1 MVSEDRW
8 LLPEG
13 IEELLPAEARH
24 LEFLRRYVLDL
35 FESWGYRQVMT
46 PMIEYIESLLVGTG
60 HDLDLQTFKLI
71 DQISGRL
78 LGVRADMTPQVARI
92 DARNSRPDLPARL
105 CYLGTVLHTQAD
117 HLEKTRSP
125 FQVGAELYGHAGCA
139 SDLEVIRL
147 MLEMFSMTGLLDN
160 IHLDLG
166 HVGIYR
172 GLVAQAGLNA
182 SQEAELFEIL
192 QRKAAP
198 DLREFFQANTVAPDA
213 ARMLSALVDLHG
225 DASVIDEARTQLA
238 GGNGQVREALAD
250 LTTIAQAL
258 SARFPDLPIH
268 FDFAELR
275 GYHYH
280 RGVVFA
286 ALAQGYGRELAR
298 GGRYDGIGKPFGQA
312 RPATGFSAD
321 LKVLAR
327 LAGSGPDPFVERTV
341 FAPCADEADLQAKVD
356 QLRAEGWCVIGELAG
371 QTASAADQGCR
382 FELQKRA
389 GGWEL
394 FPVER
399 HTLHAMANQ
408 DSAP

>member
-1 MVSEDRW
+1 MLLEDRW

-13 IEELLPAEARH
+13 IEEVLPAEAKR
-24 LEFLRRYVLDL
+24 LEVLRRAVLDL

-78 LGVRADMTPQVARI
+78 MGVRADMTPQVARI
-92 DARNSRPDLPARL
+92 DARNSRPEVPTRL

-125 FQVGAELYGHAGCA
+125 LQVGAELYGHAGCA

-147 MLEMFSMTGLLDN
+147 MLEMFSIIGLLEN
-160 IHLDLG
+160 VHLDLG

-172 GLVAQAGLNA
+172 GLARQAGLNDA
-182 SQEAELFEIL
+182 HEAELFDIL
-192 QRKAAP
+192 QRKAAS
-198 DLREFFQANTVAPDA
+198 DLRDFFAANSVDRASVK
-213 ARMLSALVDLHG
+213 MLSALIELHG
-225 DASVIDEARTQLA
+225 DSSVIDDAYTQLA
-238 GGNGQVREALAD
+238 GGNGQVRQALAD
-250 LTTIAQAL
+250 LTAIAQSL
-258 SARFPDLPIH
+258 SVSFPRLPIH
-268 FDFAELR
+268 FDLAELR

-286 ALAQGYGRELAR
+286 ALLQGYGRELAR
-298 GGRYDGIGKPFGQA
+298 GGRYDGIGQPFGQA

-327 LAGSGPDPFVERTV
+327 LAGGGGSGTSAERLV
-341 FAPCADEADLQAKVD
+341 FAPCVDAEDLHAKVFA
-356 QLRAEGWCVIGELAG
+356 LRAEGWCVVFELAG
-371 QTASAADQGCR
+371 QTANAGDMGCQ
-382 FELQKRA
+382 FELLKRT

-394 FPVER
+394 VPV
-399 HTLHAMANQ
+399 AG
-408 DSAP
+408 

>member
-1 MVSEDRW
+1 MLSEGRW

-13 IEELLPAEARH
+13 IEEVLPVEARR
-24 LEFLRRYVLDL
+24 LEHLRRQVLDL

-71 DQISGRL
+71 DQISGRMM
-78 LGVRADMTPQVARI
+78 GVRADMTPQVARI
-92 DARNSRPDLPARL
+92 DARNSHPDHPARL

-147 MLEMFSMTGLLDN
+147 MLEMFSVAGLAN

-166 HVGIYR
+166 HVGISR
-172 GLVAQAGLNA
+172 GLVAQARLSA
-182 SQEAELFEIL
+182 DQEAELFDIL
-192 QRKAAP
+192 QQKAAP
-198 DLREFFQANTVAPDA
+198 DLSDFFVANRVDPSSE
-213 ARMLSALVDLHG
+213 RMFSALIELHG
-225 DASVIDEARTQLA
+225 DSSVITEAYTQLA
-238 GGNGQVREALAD
+238 GANGQVRDALAD
-250 LTTIAQAL
+250 LEMIAQSL
-258 SARFPDLPIH
+258 SARFPSLPIH
-268 FDFAELR
+268 FDLAELR

-286 ALAQGYGRELAR
+286 ALTEGYGREIAR
-298 GGRYDGIGKPFGQA
+298 GGRYDGIGKPFGQD

-327 LAGSGPDPFVERTV
+327 LAEADAGLFSERTV
-341 FAPCADEADLQAKVD
+341 FAPSVDDETLHGKVASLLD
-356 QLRAEGWCVIGELAG
+356 QGWCVISELAG
-371 QTASAADQGCR
+371 QTATASDMGCR
-382 FELQKRA
+382 FELLKLPE
-389 GGWEL
+389 GWE
-394 FPVER
+394 PC
-399 HTLHAMANQ
+399 
-408 DSAP
+408 PI

>member
-1 MVSEDRW
+1 MLPDDRW

-13 IEELLPAEARH
+13 IEEVLPTEAKC
-24 LEFLRRYVLDL
+24 LELMRRSVLDL

-78 LGVRADMTPQVARI
+78 MGVRADMTPQVARI
-92 DARNSRPDLPARL
+92 DARNSHPDVPARL
-105 CYLGTVLHTQAD
+105 CYLGTVLRTQAD

-147 MLEMFSMTGLLDN
+147 MLEMFSITGLLTN
-160 IHLDLG
+160 LHLDLG

-172 GLVAQAGLNA
+172 SLVGQARLNA
-182 SQEAELFEIL
+182 TQEAELFDIL
-192 QRKAAP
+192 QRKAGP
-198 DLREFFQANTVAPDA
+198 DLHEFFAANPVDA
-213 ARMLSALVDLHG
+213 ACVKMFSALIELHG
-225 DASVIDEARTQLA
+225 DVGVIEAAHAQLA
-238 GGNGQVREALAD
+238 GANGKVKAALAD
-250 LTTIAQAL
+250 LTTIAQSLAQD
-258 SARFPDLPIH
+258 FPNLPIH
-268 FDFAELR
+268 FDLAELR

-286 ALAQGYGRELAR
+286 ALVPGYGRELAR
-298 GGRYDGIGKPFGQA
+298 GGRYDGIGEPFGQA

-321 LKVLAR
+321 LKTLAR
-327 LAGSGPDPFVERTV
+327 LSGGGRPGIALEHTV
-341 FAPCADEADLQAKVD
+341 FAPCVDDASLRDKVAAM
-356 QLRAEGWCVIGELAG
+356 RAEGWCVILELAG
-371 QTASAADQGCR
+371 QTATAAAMGCC
-382 FELQKRA
+382 FELLKQT

-394 FPVER
+394 FPVPR
-399 HTLHAMANQ
+399 IGLGHKNNQ
-408 DSAP
+408 HC

>member
-1 MVSEDRW
+1 MLPDDRW

-13 IEELLPAEARH
+13 IEEVLPADARR
-24 LEFLRRYVLDL
+24 LEMLRRAVLDL
-35 FESWGYRQVMT
+35 FESWGYCQVMT

-71 DQISGRL
+71 DQISGRMM
-78 LGVRADMTPQVARI
+78 GVRADMTPQVARI
-92 DARNSRPDLPARL
+92 DARNSHPDVPARL

-125 FQVGAELYGHAGCA
+125 FQVGAELYGHAGCD

-147 MLEMFSMTGLLDN
+147 MLEVLTLAGLEN
-160 IHLDLG
+160 VHLDLG

-172 GLVAQAGLNA
+172 GLVGQAGLNA
-182 SQEAELFEIL
+182 AQEAQLFDIL

-198 DLREFFQANTVAPDA
+198 DLREFFESNPVDA
-213 ARMLSALVDLHG
+213 ACVKMLSALIELHG
-225 DASVIDEARTQLA
+225 DASVIGAAYGQLA
-238 GGNGQVREALAD
+238 GANGQIREALAD
-250 LTTIAQAL
+250 LETIAKSL
-258 SARFPDLPIH
+258 SGSFPNLPIH
-268 FDFAELR
+268 FDLAELR

-286 ALAQGYGRELAR
+286 ALVQGYGRELAR

-327 LAGSGPDPFVERTV
+327 LAGDGFDTFPERLV
-341 FAPCADEADLQAKVD
+341 FAPCVDDADLHAKVVA
-356 QLRAEGWCVIGELAG
+356 LRAESWCVVFELAG
-371 QTASAADQGCR
+371 QTANAGDMGCR
-382 FELQKRA
+382 FELLKRT

-394 FPVER
+394 FPAAEKNE
-399 HTLHAMANQ
+399 HQ
-408 DSAP
+408 

>member
-1 MVSEDRW
+1 MLPDDRW

-13 IEELLPAEARH
+13 IEEVLPAEARR
-24 LEFLRRYVLDL
+24 LEALRRTVLDL

-78 LGVRADMTPQVARI
+78 MGIRADMTPQVARI
-92 DARNSRPDLPARL
+92 DARNSRPDVPTRL
-105 CYLGTVLHTQAD
+105 CYLGTVLQTQAD

-125 FQVGAELYGHAGCA
+125 FQVGAELYGHCGVD

-147 MLEMFSMTGLLDN
+147 MLEMLSIADLNN

-172 GLVAQAGLNA
+172 GLVGQAALNPIQEAGLFDILHRKSA
-182 SQEAELFEIL
+182 S
-192 QRKAAP
+192 
-198 DLREFFQANTVAPDA
+198 DLHEFFDANPVDTSCA
-213 ARMLSALVDLHG
+213 AMLSALIELHG
-225 DASVIDEARTQLA
+225 DASVIPEAYRQLA
-238 GGNGQVREALAD
+238 AANEQVLQSLANLETLAL
-250 LTTIAQAL
+250 AL
-258 SARFPDLPIH
+258 SASFPNLPIH
-268 FDFAELR
+268 FDLAELR

-286 ALAQGYGRELAR
+286 ALVEGYGRELAR

-321 LKVLAR
+321 LKVLSR
-327 LAGSGPDPFVERTV
+327 LSGGTYETYAERTV
-341 FAPCADEADLQAKVD
+341 FAPCANDESLRDKIISM
-356 QLRAEGWCVIGELAG
+356 RAEGWSVIPELTG
-371 QTASAADQGCR
+371 QTASAADLGCR
-382 FELQKRA
+382 FELIKRS

-394 FPVER
+394 FPVIVETESR
-399 HTLHAMANQ
+399 K
-408 DSAP
+408 

>member
-1 MVSEDRW
+1 MLLEDRW

-13 IEELLPAEARH
+13 IEEVLPAEARR
-24 LEFLRRYVLDL
+24 LEVLRRAVLDL

-78 LGVRADMTPQVARI
+78 MGLRADMTPQVARI
-92 DARNSRPDLPARL
+92 DARNSRPGVPTRL

-125 FQVGAELYGHAGCA
+125 LQVGAELYGHAGCA

-147 MLEMFSMTGLLDN
+147 MLGMFSITGLSDN
-160 IHLDLG
+160 VHLDIG

-172 GLVAQAGLNA
+172 WLVRQAGLNDA
-182 SQEAELFEIL
+182 QEAGLFDIL
-192 QRKAAP
+192 QRKAHP
-198 DLREFFQANTVAPDA
+198 DLRDFFAANPVDA
-213 ARMLSALVDLHG
+213 ASADRLSALIELHG
-225 DASVIDEARTQLA
+225 DSSVIDDAYTLLA
-238 GGNGQVREALAD
+238 GGNGQVRQALDD
-250 LTTIAQAL
+250 LTAIAQSL
-258 SARFPDLPIH
+258 SASFPHLPIH
-268 FDFAELR
+268 FDLAELR

-286 ALAQGYGRELAR
+286 ALLQGYGRELAR
-298 GGRYDGIGKPFGQA
+298 GGRYDGIGKPFGQD

-327 LAGSGPDPFVERTV
+327 LTSLSGFEEMSKPTI
-341 FAPCADEADLQAKVD
+341 FAPCVDDESLRDKVAA
-356 QLRAEGWCVIGELAG
+356 LRTEGRCVLVELAG
-371 QTASAADQGCR
+371 QTAKAGEMGCQL
-382 FELQKRA
+382 ELIKRT
-389 GGWEL
+389 GRWEL
-394 FPVER
+394 YPV
-399 HTLHAMANQ
+399 AG
-408 DSAP
+408 

>member
-1 MVSEDRW
+1 MLPDDRW

-13 IEELLPAEARH
+13 IEEVLPVEARR
-24 LEFLRRYVLDL
+24 LEALRRAVLDI
-35 FESWGYRQVMT
+35 FESWGYSQVMT
-46 PMIEYIESLLVGTG
+46 PMIEYIESLLIGTG

-78 LGVRADMTPQVARI
+78 MGVRADMTPQVARI
-92 DARNSRPDLPARL
+92 DARNSRPDVPTRL

-125 FQVGAELYGHAGCA
+125 FQVGAELYGHSGVA

-147 MLEMFSMTGLLDN
+147 MLEMISLAGLHN

-172 GLVAQAGLNA
+172 GLVGQAALNA
-182 SQEAELFEIL
+182 RQESDLFDIL
-192 QRKAAP
+192 QRKSASDLSDFFAVNPVDP
-198 DLREFFQANTVAPDA
+198 DCSA
-213 ARMLSALVDLHG
+213 MLSALIELHG
-225 DASVIDEARTQLA
+225 DASVIGEAYSKLA
-238 GGNGQVREALAD
+238 GANALVLDSLAD
-250 LTTIAQAL
+250 LEMIAQYLYAG
-258 SARFPDLPIH
+258 FPNLPIH
-268 FDFAELR
+268 FDLAELR

-286 ALAQGYGRELAR
+286 AFAEGYGRELAR

-321 LKVLAR
+321 LKVLSR
-327 LAGSGPDPFVERTV
+327 LAGDCPIMFAERLV
-341 FAPCADEADLQAKVD
+341 FAPSEDDKSLNEKINT
-356 QLRAEGWCVIGELAG
+356 LRAEGWRVIMELKG
-371 QTASAADQGCR
+371 QTATAADMGCR
-382 FELQKRA
+382 FELIKRT

-394 FPVER
+394 FPV
-399 HTLHAMANQ
+399 ANVT
-408 DSAP
+408 DEENNKFC